1 MNGIFK
7 GILSLGDSLFITVI
21 AMTIVFFI
29 LILIASILGLFKYIP
44 QEKVLANNN
53 LTKENNSEISNET
66 KKFNPDDIKDEN
78 MIVAMLVASIEAANE
93 DENAYIR
100 VRNIKEI

>member
-7 GILSLGDSLFITVI
+7 GTLSLGDSLFITVI
-21 AMTIVFFI
+21 AMAIVFFI

-44 QEKVLANNN
+44 QEEIVTKNNEV
-53 LTKENNSEISNET
+53 KENNPKDAIKN
-66 KKFNPDDIKDEN
+66 KKFNPDEIKDEN
-78 MIVAMLVASIEAANE
+78 MIIAMLVASIDAANE